1 MSAVLFCF
9 TSRRRHTRCG
19 RDWSSDVCSSDL
31 WLLIE
36 APTVIPSQKLT
47 RWDED
52 HVLFHGFNKC
62 CGITSRFRLAACLFD
77 LDVGGGEKIEN
88 DSSNG
93 QASEDQHD
101 HQECPLQP
109 LIQHGSAGEK
119 VKFDSG

>member
-77 LDVGGGEKIEN
+77 LDVGGGGEIEN
-88 DSSNG
+88 DFSHW
-93 QASEDQHD
+93 QARGDQPD
-101 HQECPLQP
+101 QP
-109 LIQHGSAGEK
+109 ESPPPPPIPH
-119 VKFDSG
+119 